1 MLNLNEIKKEYYN
14 KISADIR
21 KLTFELKQA
30 TRTQNIQKMYEAET
44 ERDESGDEKDSVV
57 ESGDE
62 KDSVVESG
70 DEKDSVVE
78 SGDEKDSV
86 VDMIQQRL
94 NKLISIKNEIDNG
107 VIVDEIYKI
116 KEDKESKIKSKIEMS
131 NASKQKKLDNK
142 LNDKKVLDH
151 FYKDQKDIR
160 YTDNK
165 LKYFIKNKTK
175 KFREI
180 IDTIPEHIKK
190 NINGMPNNKG
200 HIWRGVYIHGML
212 QSAGDN
218 TTYKERY
225 KGEQYSH
232 LYTAD
237 SYKMCK
243 IAHNG
248 RRNKQVVVKDMKRT
262 NPLLEKRCDLGMY
275 MKPT

>member
-30 TRTQNIQKMYEAET
+30 TRTQNIQNMYDAET
-44 ERDESGDEKDSVV
+44 ERDDQKESVV
-57 ESGDE
+57 ESDDE
-62 KDSVVESG
+62 KESVVESD
-70 DEKDSVVE
+70 DEKESVVE
-78 SGDEKDSV
+78 
-86 VDMIQQRL
+86 MIQQRL
-94 NKLISIKNEIDNG
+94 DKLISIKNDIDNG
-107 VIVDEIYKI
+107 VIVNEIYKI
-116 KEDKESKIKSKIEMS
+116 KEEKESKIKSKIEMS
-131 NASKQKKLDNK
+131 SASKQKKLVNK

-165 LKYFIKNKTK
+165 LKYFIKSKTK

-180 IDTIPEHIKK
+180 IDTIPEHIRN

-237 SYKMCK
+237 RYKMCK

-248 RRNKQVVVKDMKRT
+248 RRNRQVAVKDMKRT